1 MVSVIMENGNGCDN
15 LDGIECKDGKPD
27 QFLHS
32 EGSVRM
38 DKDGQFKYSF
48 VLRDH
53 LGNTRVTFSD
63 LNNDDEI
70 NEKEEII
77 QINNYYAFGLNMEG
91 NWNGANG
98 ANKYQYNGKEWND
111 FGLGWNDYGA
121 RFYDPAMARWQTVD
135 PLSEK
140 MRRHSPYNY
149 CFNNP
154 VRFIDPDGMAPL
166 TDYYN
171 LNGKLVKHVEDGK
184 SDRLIVLTESK
195 KESKVDKAIAENAV
209 VAVPSKDALKAMDE
223 VYAKTEKTGNEHG
236 VVVATDGTTSSIKEG
251 TPTSVKVAT
260 NYEELANIGK
270 TSSYDVHSHPN
281 VKDASGNII
290 EVGSPDPSM
299 GAGKDTGSYGK
310 DGPNDRPSVVLG
322 YKVENVTTQTLEGTS
337 KTAQYVTKM
346 VGFYNATGQVGKPVN
361 YQDFKKAA
369 EKISKIE

>member
-1 MVSVIMENGNGCDN
+1 
-15 LDGIECKDGKPD
+15 
-27 QFLHS
+27 
-32 EGSVRM
+32 
-38 DKDGQFKYSF
+38 
-48 VLRDH
+48 
-53 LGNTRVTFSD
+53 VTFSD

-70 NEKEEII
+70 NEKEEVIH
-77 QINNYYAFGLNMEG
+77 INNYYAFGLNMEG

-98 ANKYQYNGKEWND
+98 ANKYQYNGKEWNDD